1 MILEREGRDVHD
13 LGQGDREEGYHD
25 VDVEKV
31 REKCSVT
38 WREVREVQ
46 KARKG
51 DIRTC
56 RGERESGGRGGGA
69 AGPGEGGS
77 WRK

>member
-13 LGQGDREEGYHD
+13 LGQGDWEEGYHD

-31 REKCSVT
+31 RERCSVT

-46 KARKG
+46 KARNETSG
-51 DIRTC
+51 PA
-56 RGERESGGRGGGA
+56 GERESWGGG
-69 AGPGEGGS
+69 GGS
-77 WRK
+77 RTWRGR